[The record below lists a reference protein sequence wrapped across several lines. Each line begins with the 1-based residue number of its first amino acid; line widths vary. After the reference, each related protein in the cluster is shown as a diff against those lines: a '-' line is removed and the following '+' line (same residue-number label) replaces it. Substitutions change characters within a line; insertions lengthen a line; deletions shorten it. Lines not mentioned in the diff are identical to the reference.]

1 MIPVN
6 QPYLGKE
13 ELKNVIQCVK
23 SGWISSKG
31 QFIKRFEEE
40 FAEYCGMKYGISVT
54 SGTTALHLALLS
66 LGIKEGDEVI
76 LPTFTMVAS
85 AYAVLYTGARP
96 VFVDSEERTW
106 NMDCAKIEEAITKR
120 TKAIMPVHIYGHP
133 VDMDSVM
140 RLAKKYKLYVVEDAA
155 EAHGSEY
162 KGRKCGSFGDFGC
175 FSFYANKIIT
185 TGEGGMVVTNN
196 KKLAERAELLKDLSH
211 SPGKRFLHTDLGYNY
226 RMTNMQAAVGLGQLH
241 KIKSFISKKRQMAS
255 QYSEELKVVPGL
267 RFPFEEDWAKSVY
280 WMYSILIEDSFGL
293 TRDESRDKL
302 HSQGIETRTFF
313 VPMHQQPVIRKLC
326 PEANRKKYPVA
337 DYIAQKGLYL
347 PSGLAITK
355 GEIHRVCNVI
365 KKIKK
370 SI

>member
-13 ELKNVIQCVK
+13 ELKNVIQCLK

-31 QFIKRFEEE
+31 EFIKRFEEE
-40 FAEYCGMKYGISVT
+40 FAAFCGMKYGVSVT

-66 LGIKEGDEVI
+66 LDIKEGDEVI

-85 AYAVLYTGARP
+85 AYAVLYAGAKP

-106 NMDCAKIEEAITKR
+106 NMDCAKIEELITKR

-133 VDMDSVM
+133 VDMDPVM
-140 RLAKKYKLYVVEDAA
+140 KLAKKYKLYVIEDAA
-155 EAHGSEY
+155 EAHGAEY
-162 KGRKCGSFGDFGC
+162 QGRKCGSFGEFGC

-255 QYSEELKVVPGL
+255 LYSKELEGVAGVRIPIEEN
-267 RFPFEEDWAKSVY
+267 WAKSVY
-280 WMYSILIEDSFGL
+280 WMYSVLIEDSFGL
-293 TRDESRDKL
+293 TRDQFRNKMYSL
-302 HSQGIETRTFF
+302 GIETRTFF

-326 PEANRKKYPVA
+326 PEANKKKYPVA
-337 DYIAQKGLYL
+337 DSIAETGLYL

-355 GEIHRVCNVI
+355 DQILKVCKAVKTI
-365 KKIKK
+365 KKAV
-370 SI
+370 